1 MASYQRI
8 LMPMT
13 NVNIT
18 QKEKGDFSHKGINA
32 IDLAGKNS
40 RIEDVRAP
48 VDIKIV
54 RIYKY
59 NSMGNCVIATS
70 LKKVMFA
77 DGTLNYATFQ
87 FMHDNNINDLKIGK
101 VIKQWQVFYQEGMTG
116 FATGNHIHLAVKK
129 GLFDGFD
136 KNGWSLKGA
145 IKSSDAFVLLD
156 GLHKSIN
163 LLGIKYRVVSKNTY
177 TTTTIKKWA
186 KKKRYISKVDNL
198 NLRLSPNSKNGKV
211 YKKINKKSKAIKYYG
226 EITINGLKWYVYK
239 NIKGKATYA
248 AAKYLKEVK

>member
-1 MASYQRI
+1 MATYQRI

-18 QKEKGDFSHKGINA
+18 QKEKGNFSHKGINA

-40 RIEDVRAP
+40 KIENVRAP

-87 FMHDNNINDLKIGK
+87 FMHDNNISNLKIGK
-101 VIKQWQVFYQEGMTG
+101 KIKQWQVFYQEGTTG
-116 FATGNHIHLAVKK
+116 FATGNHIQ
-129 GLFDGFD
+129 
-136 KNGWSLKGA
+136 
-145 IKSSDAFVLLD
+145 
-156 GLHKSIN
+156 
-163 LLGIKYRVVSKNTY
+163 
-177 TTTTIKKWA
+177 
-186 KKKRYISKVDNL
+186 
-198 NLRLSPNSKNGKV
+198 
-211 YKKINKKSKAIKYYG
+211 
-226 EITINGLKWYVYK
+226 
-239 NIKGKATYA
+239 
-248 AAKYLKEVK
+248 